1 MMEKTKEQI
10 LMDAINEFR
19 GVDTTV
25 GFIVMAFDEGSYQS
39 HFFNI
44 NEYSA
49 IAATSILKNDLLNK
63 DIFGEKKA
71 REQAV

>member
-1 MMEKTKEQI
+1 MEKTKEEI
-10 LMDAINEFR
+10 LLAAINDYR
-19 GVDTTV
+19 GLDTTL
-25 GFIVMAFDEGSYQS
+25 GFIVMAFDQNMYQS
-39 HFFNI
+39 HFYNI

-63 DIFGEKKA
+63 DLFGEKKA

>member
-1 MMEKTKEQI
+1 MEKTKEQI

-25 GFIVMAFDEGSYQS
+25 GFIVMAFDESAYQS
-39 HFFNI
+39 HLFNI

-49 IAATSILKNDLLNK
+49 IAAVSILKNDLLNK
-63 DIFGEKKA
+63 DLFGEKKA
-71 REQAV
+71 KEQSV

>member
-39 HFFNI
+39 LFFNI
-44 NEYSA
+44 NEYFIKLNFSRF
-49 IAATSILKNDLLNK
+49 LL
-63 DIFGEKKA
+63 I
-71 REQAV
+71 